1 MQDTYQIIDSIGT
14 GEFRDRSSKFLGFA
28 HPVRSEAAALEVV
41 EDYKKLHH
49 KARHWCYAYRIGP
62 DQNRFRANDDGEP
75 SGTGGR
81 PILGQIDKLGV
92 SDTVVVVVRYYG
104 GVKLGTSGLI
114 NAYREGA
121 ALALA
126 EANVRDRVLT
136 HQIEVGFTYEL
147 MGKVMNALSSLELEM
162 ISQDFDANPSLIIE
176 VPRSEAAPTIKELMA
191 RIGEVYL
198 EEVDEEFTVEGLR
211 IEVK

>member
-1 MQDTYQIIDSIGT
+1 MQDTYQIIDSVGS
-14 GEFRDRSSKFLGFA
+14 GEFRDRGSKFIGFA
-28 HPVRSEAAALEVV
+28 HPVRSEEGALEIV

-49 KARHWCYAYRIGP
+49 KARHWCYAYRIGA

-104 GVKLGTSGLI
+104 GTKLGTSGLF

-126 EANVRDRVLT
+126 GAAVRDRVLT
-136 HQIEVGFTYEL
+136 HRIEVGFTYAL
-147 MGKVMNALSSLELEM
+147 MGKVMNALNGLGLEM
-162 ISQDFDANPSLIIE
+162 LSQDFNANPQPDCRGSPFGSTGHRPGINGPHWRG
-176 VPRSEAAPTIKELMA
+176 VPGRSGR
-191 RIGEVYL
+191 RIYRRRVT
-198 EEVDEEFTVEGLR
+198 D
-211 IEVK
+211 

>member
-28 HPVRSEAAALEVV
+28 HPVRSESAALEVV

-136 HQIEVGFTYEL
+136 HQIEIEFTYEL
-147 MGKVMNALSSLELEM
+147 MGKVMNALNSLELQM
-162 ISQDFDANPSLIIE
+162 LSQDFDANPSLTIE
-176 VPRSEAAPTIKELMA
+176 VPRSEAAPTVKELMA